1 MRRSSAAVAGLLVVV
16 AVLCASSARIDS
28 ATVDEPAHLAAGMI
42 ELSHGFLSF
51 YHGQLPLM
59 NSISAMPLFLSGY
72 RIPDG
77 WRNGPDE
84 WSVGRN
90 FIYRSGHD
98 AHRLLFL
105 ARLPAILLFL
115 GLCIAVYAFVLQQ
128 TGSGWW
134 AFAAAVLTGFCP
146 NLMAHGRLVTVDLA
160 VTFFAFVAAVAL
172 LRLIDRPSVPTAI
185 VFGISLACAV
195 LTKVSALILGPY
207 VLAVIVV
214 AFLFRRIGN
223 ARRFAAN
230 LAIGAITALVFFEGF
245 MLLEMRTTHVLAP
258 FVHYAGVVR
267 YIETFYSQPHD
278 ILQFRLGNFS
288 RSGWRDYYL
297 VAFLFKTTLPA
308 MLLLIAAVV
317 SGIRRKPFITIA
329 LLGFVVMFMIAAAAG
344 HIDLGI
350 RYVLPIYPFIYAL
363 IAIGLRPSPARGRGW
378 REAPGEGTV
387 GLIVAL
393 LLLWHVGENLRTYPS
408 YIAYFNELIGSHRNA
423 DRFLV
428 DSNLDWGQD
437 LRRLDQWCRH
447 NGVKQIALH
456 YFGGADYEYEM
467 RSAKPLPWWAPSN
480 RLPNGY
486 FAVSRHLYRL
496 SRLIWG
502 VDYQDYL
509 DQQHAEYV
517 TSIGGS
523 INVYR
528 VAR

>member
-1 MRRSSAAVAGLLVVV
+1 MRSSGAALAVVLIVV
-16 AVLCASSARIDS
+16 AILCASSARIDS

-42 ELSHGFLSF
+42 ELSHGWLNF

-59 NSISAMPLFLSGY
+59 NSISALPLFLAGY
-72 RIPDG
+72 RIPVG
-77 WRNGPDE
+77 WQNGPDE
-84 WSVGRN
+84 WSVGRH
-90 FIYRSGHD
+90 FLYRSGHN

-105 ARLPAILLFL
+105 ARLPTIVLFL
-115 GLCIAVYAFVLQQ
+115 GLCVAVYAFVLQQ

-134 AFAAAVLTGFCP
+134 ALAAAALTGFCP
-146 NLMAHGRLVTVDLA
+146 NLMAHGRLVTVDLG
-160 VTFFAFVAAVAL
+160 VTVFAFVATIAL
-172 LRLIDRPSVPTAI
+172 LRLIERPSYPTAI
-185 VFGISLACAV
+185 MLGVSLAAAV

-207 VLAVIVV
+207 FLAVIVL
-214 AFLFRRIGN
+214 ALLFRRIGN
-223 ARRFAAN
+223 VRR
-230 LAIGAITALVFFEGF
+230 LLLTLTVGAITALLFFEGF
-245 MLLEMRTTHVLAP
+245 VLAEMSPQIYATTPRLMVP
-258 FVHYAGVVR
+258 FVHYTEVVR
-267 YIETFYSQPHD
+267 YIRTFYLEAND
-278 ILQFRLGNFS
+278 VLQFRLGNFS
-288 RSGWRDYYL
+288 RSGWGDYYL

-329 LLGFVVMFMIAAAAG
+329 LLGFVVMFMIAASAG

-363 IAIGLRPSPARGRGW
+363 IAIALADRTR
-378 REAPGEGTV
+378 TLV
-387 GLIVAL
+387 VIVTAL
-393 LLLWHVGENLRTYPS
+393 VLWHAGENLRTDPS

-437 LRRLDQWCRH
+437 LRRLDQWCRR

-467 RSAKPLPWWAPSN
+467 RSARPLPWLGPFD

-502 VDYQDYL
+502 VDYERYL
-509 DQQHAEYV
+509 ESQRAEFV

-528 VAR
+528 VPR